1 MITRFEIAHGVGL
14 IPNSV
19 LVYRPEEYSFDLEP
33 GPTKR
38 FTSILINDLNL
49 EVDEAGRVIAVW
61 GLCPH
66 TRWTET
72 RLIAPPTETGVLFA
86 ISDRPLLPGVSV
98 RLDTAK
104 YLPTYVDRST
114 GWVRVKGEPASAASV
129 MVFPG
134 VIIDIGREGQFSSI
148 WLHPRQGIPK

>member
-1 MITRFEIAHGVGL
+1 
-14 IPNSV
+14 
-19 LVYRPEEYSFDLEP
+19 
-33 GPTKR
+33 KR

-134 VIIDIGREGQFSSI
+134 VIIDIGRE
-148 WLHPRQGIPK
+148 